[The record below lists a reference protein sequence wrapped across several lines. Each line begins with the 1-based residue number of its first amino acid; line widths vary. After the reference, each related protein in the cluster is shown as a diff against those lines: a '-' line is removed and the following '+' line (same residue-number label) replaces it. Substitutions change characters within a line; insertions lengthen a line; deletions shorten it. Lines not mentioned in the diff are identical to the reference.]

1 MQNLETIREKAIKET
16 KRKIEEDITHFLE
29 SHETCPSFNDYLSE
43 RSRFFQQIW
52 MNTWLNNVTNNV
64 LRSHKKAFLRR
75 MGYEVEGVDKKLL
88 NKMFRNEI
96 QNEQPFHVKEWVI
109 EYTPDDQQWEAR
121 HRQARERYVTDMEEK
136 KTASQKKRIQKEIL
150 YFLEQKVEE
159 HELNWY
165 VELRYAF
172 AKKLFNDMNSKPKYK
187 QIEPYAL
194 EDKLEEEGL
203 LYNHKFKTV
212 SDILNEFTGAI
223 HKKSDQWERNL
234 WEYET
239 YYFPYERFISFY
251 TEHIICSF
259 VSENLP
265 ADIMVAYNKNFGEEI
280 PPEQLIKWIQPVLL
294 KEENLFFDWIQEEYI
309 IDLAK
314 VIEVAFEL
322 DVHLFLYKESL
333 NRRDER
339 KAEELAE
346 LKRKQEEEARMLD
359 DIFGREYSPSFR
371 EGIKYVLH
379 IGETN
384 TGKTHR
390 ALTRMKDAESG
401 IYLAPLRLLALE
413 VFDKLNSEGV
423 PCNLKTGEEEKE
435 VEHAQHVACTV
446 EMFHEKEEYD
456 VVVIDEA
463 QMLADQDRG
472 FSWYK
477 AITKARAKEVHII
490 GSENVRSLLLELVGE
505 DQVDEIHSY
514 QREIPLQVEEK
525 EFKLKHAKQG
535 DALVCFSRKK
545 VLDTASRLQNNGH
558 KVSMIYGSMPPETR
572 KKQMLQFISGK
583 TKVIVATDAIGMG
596 LNLPIRRI
604 VFLENDKFD
613 GTRRRMLTSQEVKQI
628 AGRAGRKGIYDIGR
642 VAFTKDI
649 RKMSS
654 LLEQEDISLRTFAIA
669 PTSNVF
675 ERFQRYYYD
684 MDTFFEL
691 WERFTSPYG
700 TEKASL
706 SEEKELYELI
716 RGTQIEAKLS
726 LDDLYGFL
734 HLPFSKKES
743 SLTRQWIDSMQ
754 AIIHNE
760 DLPEPDI
767 KSKNLEQKE
776 ISYKAVGLH
785 LLFLYR
791 IGRQTEAYYW
801 ERIRED
807 IADGVHE
814 SLRTEVK
821 GISNICK
828 HCRKKLPANFGFPIC
843 DRCHALNRKRHLRR
857 RGGR

>member
-1 MQNLETIREKAIKET
+1 MQNLETIREKAIEET
-16 KRKIEEDITHFLE
+16 KIKVEEDITHYLE
-29 SHETCPSFNDYLSE
+29 AHETCPSFQDYLSE

-52 MNTWLNNVTNNV
+52 MNTWLSNVTNNI
-64 LRSHKKAFLRR
+64 LRSNKKAFLRKK
-75 MGYEVEGVDKKLL
+75 GYEVEGADKKLL

-96 QNEQPFHVKEWVI
+96 QNEHPFHVKEWVMAN
-109 EYTPDDQQWEAR
+109 TPDQQQWEVR
-121 HRQARERYVTDMEEK
+121 YRRTRERYITDLADKE
-136 KTASQKKRIQKEIL
+136 TASRKKDIQKKIL
-150 YFLEQKVEE
+150 YFLEKNVAVN
-159 HELNWY
+159 ELNWY
-165 VELRYAF
+165 VELRYSF
-172 AKKLFNDMNSKPKYK
+172 AGKLFNDMDTRPKFK

-194 EDKLEEEGL
+194 EDKLEEEGIL
-203 LYNHKFKTV
+203 SNHEFKTV
-212 SDILNEFTGAI
+212 SDFLKEYTGSI
-223 HKKSDQWERNL
+223 HKKSEQWEHNL

-239 YYFPYERFISFY
+239 YYSPYERFISSA

-259 VSENLP
+259 VSGSLP
-265 ADIMVAYNKNFGEEI
+265 ADILVSYKNIFGEELSQ
-280 PPEQLIKWIQPVLL
+280 EQLVKWIQPVLL
-294 KEENLFFDWIQEEYI
+294 NEKRLFFKWIREEYI
-309 IDLAK
+309 IDLAI
-314 VIEVAFEL
+314 VL
-322 DVHLFLYKESL
+322 DVPFDVDSHLVLYKESL
-333 NRRDER
+333 IKREER
-339 KAEELAE
+339 KEEEEAAQR
-346 LKRKQEEEARMLD
+346 RKQEEEARMLE

-371 EGIKYVLH
+371 GGVKYVLH

-390 ALTRMKDAESG
+390 AISRMKDADSG

-413 VFDKLNSEGV
+413 VFDKLNNEGV

-435 VEHAQHVACTV
+435 VDQARHLACTV
-446 EMFHEKEEYD
+446 EMFHEKEEYE

-490 GSENVRSLLLELVGE
+490 GSENVRGLLLELVG
-505 DQVDEIHSY
+505 DDGVEIHNY

-525 EFKLKHAKQG
+525 EFKLKHARQG

-572 KKQMLQFISGK
+572 KKQMMQFINGK
-583 TKVIVATDAIGMG
+583 TRVIVATDAIGMG

-613 GTRRRMLTSQEVKQI
+613 GTRRRLLTSQEVKQI

-649 RKMSS
+649 KKMSR
-654 LLEQEDISLRTFAIA
+654 LLEQEDLSLRTFAIA

-675 ERFQRYYYD
+675 ERFQRYYHE
-684 MDTFFEL
+684 MDTFFQL
-691 WERFTSPYG
+691 WEKFTSPYG

-754 AIIHNE
+754 AIVHNE
-760 DLPEPDI
+760 ELPEPDI

-776 ISYKAVGLH
+776 TSYKAVGLH

-791 IGRQTEAYYW
+791 LGRQTEAYYW

-807 IADGVHE
+807 IADWVHE

-821 GISNICK
+821 GISKTCK
-828 HCRKKLPANFGFPIC
+828 HCRKKLPSNFGFPIC
-843 DRCHALNRKRHLRR
+843 DRCHALNRKRRIRR
-857 RGGR
+857 RNDK

>member
-1 MQNLETIREKAIKET
+1 MQNLETIRETAIEET
-16 KRKIEEDITHFLE
+16 KIKIEEDITHYLE
-29 SHETCPSFNDYLSE
+29 AHETCPSFQDYLAE

-52 MNTWLNNVTNNV
+52 MNTWLSNVTNNI
-64 LRSHKKAFLRR
+64 LRSHKKAFLRKI
-75 MGYEVEGVDKKLL
+75 GYEVEGVDKKLL
-88 NKMFRNEI
+88 NNMFRNEI
-96 QNEQPFHVKEWVI
+96 QNEHPFHVNEWVLAN
-109 EYTPDDQQWEAR
+109 TPDEQQWEDR
-121 HRQARERYVTDMEEK
+121 HRRTRERYITDLAHKEAASRK
-136 KTASQKKRIQKEIL
+136 KDAQKKIL
-150 YFLEQKVEE
+150 YFLEKSVASQ
-159 HELNWY
+159 ELNWY

-172 AKKLFNDMNSKPKYK
+172 AGKLFNDMDTRPKFK
-187 QIEPYAL
+187 QTEPYAL
-194 EDKLEEEGL
+194 EDKLEEEGIL
-203 LYNHKFKTV
+203 SNHEFKTV
-212 SDILNEFTGAI
+212 SDFLKEFTGSI
-223 HKKSDQWERNL
+223 HKKSEQWDRNL

-239 YYFPYERFISFY
+239 YYFPYERFISSS

-259 VSENLP
+259 VFGNLP
-265 ADIMVAYNKNFGEEI
+265 AGILVSYKNIFGEELTQA
-280 PPEQLIKWIQPVLL
+280 QLVKWIQPVLMNE
-294 KEENLFFDWIQEEYI
+294 KSLFFKWIREEYI
-309 IDLAK
+309 IDLA
-314 VIEVAFEL
+314 IAR
-322 DVHLFLYKESL
+322 DVPFDVDSHLILYKESL
-333 NRRDER
+333 AKREER
-339 KAEELAE
+339 KKEEEAAQR
-346 LKRKQEEEARMLD
+346 RKQEEEARMLE

-371 EGIKYVLH
+371 GGVKYVLH

-390 ALTRMKDAESG
+390 AITRMKDAYSG

-413 VFDKLNSEGV
+413 VFDKLNNEGV

-435 VEHAQHVACTV
+435 VGQARHLACTV
-446 EMFHEKEEYD
+446 EMFHEKEEYE

-463 QMLADQDRG
+463 QMLADKDRG

-477 AITKARAKEVHII
+477 AITKARAREVHII
-490 GSENVRSLLLELVGE
+490 GSENVRGLLLELVGN
-505 DQVDEIHSY
+505 DGVEIHNY

-525 EFKLKHAKQG
+525 EFKLKHARQG

-572 KKQMLQFISGK
+572 KKQMLQFINGK
-583 TKVIVATDAIGMG
+583 TRVIVATDAIGMG

-642 VAFTKDI
+642 VAFTRDI
-649 RKMSS
+649 KKMSS
-654 LLEQEDISLRTFAIA
+654 LLEQEDLSLQTFAIA
-669 PTSNVF
+669 PTSTVF
-675 ERFQRYYYD
+675 ERFQRYHHD
-684 MDTFFEL
+684 MVTFFEL
-691 WERFTSPYG
+691 WDRFKSPYG

-726 LDDLYGFL
+726 LNDLYGFL

-754 AIIHNE
+754 SIVHNTE
-760 DLPEPDI
+760 LPEPDI
-767 KSKNLEQKE
+767 KSRNLEQKE
-776 ISYKAVGLH
+776 TSYKAVGLH

-791 IGRQTEAYYW
+791 LGRQTEAYYW
-801 ERIRED
+801 ERIREE

-828 HCRKKLPANFGFPIC
+828 QCGKKLPSNFGFPIC
-843 DRCHALNRKRHLRR
+843 DRCHALKRKRRTRR
-857 RGGR
+857 SGR